1 MSIIKLV
8 NITKTFGK
16 KFDKKEVLKN
26 INLQVERG
34 ELIAIT
40 GPSGSGK
47 TTLLNILGLLDK
59 PSEGEYFLNGFKV
72 SDMKDLEL
80 SSYRSK
86 IGFVTQNPFMLDYCS
101 VYDNIKIPLEYSN
114 IPKSDK
120 KKRIKE
126 ILNILEIIDEF
137 YKYPKELSQGKRQ
150 CVVIG
155 RALINNP
162 DILLLDEPTSSIELS
177 KLKKLMDLFEDLCRN
192 GQTIIIATHDEEIVK
207 RCDRV
212 VEI

>member
-59 PSEGEYFLNGFKV
+59 PSEGEYFLNGLKV
-72 SDMKDLEL
+72 SDMNDLEL

-86 IGFVTQNPFMLDYCS
+86 IGFATQNPFMLDYCS

-150 CVVIG
+150 CVAIG

-177 KLKKLMDLFEDLCRN
+177 KFKKLMDLFVDLSRN
-192 GQTIIIATHDEEIVK
+192 RQTIIIATHDEEIVK
-207 RCDRV
+207 ICDRV